1 MSLNEMR
8 NVIEAIEHLKK
19 AEQCLLRVGGETPT
33 MEGQSVRMSI
43 ENLERH
49 ATKAINKND

>member
-19 AEQCLLRVGGETPT
+19 AEQCLLCIGGEVPE
-33 MEGQSVRMSI
+33 MESQSVRMAI
-43 ENLERH
+43 ENLERF
-49 ATKAINKND
+49 ATNSINKNG